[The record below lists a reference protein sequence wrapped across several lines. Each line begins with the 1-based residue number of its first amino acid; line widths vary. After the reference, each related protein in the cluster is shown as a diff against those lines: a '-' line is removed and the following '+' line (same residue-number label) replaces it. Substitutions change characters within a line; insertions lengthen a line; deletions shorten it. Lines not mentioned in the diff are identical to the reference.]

1 MKNFFLIPII
11 GIAFIFGC
19 SQNEITNTETDKVS
33 ENQSKVIDKSI
44 RVIWIKP
51 TDVAYSASTVNAISN
66 AMRTVQHWYKEN
78 LDGYELRLNS
88 PLVEVIN
95 GDHDRNWYNE
105 HRPADYGFAA
115 PTFYTIE
122 NVREEVKRKTGITDY
137 DPRYKTI
144 IYINAEGGGAA
155 NYGMAFLG
163 QNDVDGLLGKYRND
177 SDRQAGMK
185 RWWQGLAH
193 ELGHTF
199 GFPDYDNDTSIM
211 GRVGFFKFPNSNLT
225 PSEKKTIIESGF
237 VYRSPLPFSS
247 NRFYKI
253 KNVST
258 NLVVDVLNAATGD
271 NFPIGQWN
279 DQNSDNQLFKITRV
293 GSGIYK
299 IINQRSGRGWNI
311 SEASKDNGGKLIQY
325 GFGDFENE
333 RFAIVAHRNRYM
345 FFPIHSLKAIAPD
358 PDPAK
363 VELSQITSTGR
374 NIQLWTIN

>member
-1 MKNFFLIPII
+1 MKKLIFPLII
-11 GIAFIFGC
+11 GMAFVLGC
-19 SQNEITNTETDKVS
+19 SQNELTDPEKKKDATI
-33 ENQSKVIDKSI
+33 ESKVVDKSI

-51 TDVAYSASTVNAISN
+51 TDVAYSAATVNAIGE
-66 AMRTVQHWYKEN
+66 AMRTVQSWYTDN
-78 LDGYELRLNS
+78 LDGYQLRLNS

-95 GDHDRNWYNE
+95 GDHNRNWYNE
-105 HRPADYGFAA
+105 NRPPNYPFDQ

-137 DPRYKTI
+137 DSRYKTI

-163 QNDVDGLLGKYRND
+163 QNDVDGLLGKFRNE

-225 PSEKKTIIESGF
+225 PTEKKTIIESGF
-237 VYRSPLPFSS
+237 VSRVPLPFSS
-247 NRFYKI
+247 TRFYSI
-253 KNVST
+253 KNMST
-258 NLVVDVLNAATGD
+258 NLVADVLNGATGD
-271 NFPIGQWN
+271 DFPIGQWN
-279 DQNSDNQLFKITRV
+279 SQNSDNQLFKFTRV
-293 GSGIYK
+293 SSGVYK

-311 SEASKDNGGKLIQY
+311 SNNSKDNGGKLIQY

-333 RFAIVAHRNRYM
+333 RFSIIRHKNGYM
-345 FFPIHSLKAIAPD
+345 FFPINSLKAIAPD
-358 PDPAK
+358 PDINK
-363 VELSQITSTGR
+363 NQLIQTTSTGAR
-374 NIQLWTIN
+374 RELWTIQ